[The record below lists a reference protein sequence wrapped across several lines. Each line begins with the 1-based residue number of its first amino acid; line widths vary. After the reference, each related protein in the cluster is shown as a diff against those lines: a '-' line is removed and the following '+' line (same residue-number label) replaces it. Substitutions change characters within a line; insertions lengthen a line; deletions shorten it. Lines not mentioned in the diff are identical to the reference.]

1 MGGPAPAL
9 EGFSTKSLCWATG
22 SQVEAG
28 RHYRVTLTVNQP
40 WIDGTIATDPVGFGS
55 EQLPWYARYTAA
67 PLRRSLSERWF
78 QPLVKIVPPAGNGSS
93 HVEAVDLKPSSAG
106 VYSAEFTAA
115 RTGEVFLFVNDAI
128 VSWRGLTQDFY
139 SNNEGVALVQ
149 IEPVG
154 GDVREAAATGSAGYA
169 D

>member
-1 MGGPAPAL
+1 M
-9 EGFSTKSLCWATG
+9 CWATG

-28 RHYRVTLTVNQP
+28 RRYRLTLTVNQP
-40 WIDGTIATDPVGFGS
+40 WSDGTIATDPVGFGS

-78 QPLVKIVPPAGNGSS
+78 QPLVKIVPSAKNGSS
-93 HVEAVDLKPSSAG
+93 YVEAVDLKLSSEG
-106 VYSAEFTAA
+106 VYSAEFVAA

-128 VSWRGLTQDFY
+128 VSWRGLTQGFY
-139 SNNEGVALVQ
+139 DNNNGMALVQ

-154 GDVREAAATGSAGYA
+154 ADVQEAAVTGHAN
-169 D
+169 